1 MATAK
6 TAKNQWLTLYDATSK
21 VPQPT
26 NRSACMRSPQMDSD
40 AGLADVIARRR
51 KSIHRLSFSGIAWS
65 SQMSMKDQIH
75 RWMQAAC
82 FALTAA
88 AVLMPGLAEAQAVWP
103 ARPIKIIV
111 PFPPGGSN
119 DILARV
125 IGDKLTARLG
135 QPVIIDNKGGA
146 AGTIGTDLVAK
157 APADGY
163 TLLFASGSITTNAA
177 AGKRLPYDIV
187 RDLEP
192 IGRVATGPYVV
203 VVSNDLKVTTLREF
217 IELARATPKR
227 IHYGSPGVGG
237 MNHLGTELFAAA
249 AKVELVHVPYKG
261 IGPAFNDLAGGTIQ
275 MALPS
280 LASMMPQLRAGRM
293 RTLAITTAQR
303 SPLAPDIPTV
313 AEAGVPGFE
322 FEVWWALLG
331 PSGMPTTVV
340 RRLNDEL
347 NALLAMPDVRETL
360 GREGATPRPS
370 TPEEVRGAIR
380 SDIARW
386 AKLIKD
392 ARIPME

>member
-1 MATAK
+1 MSVK
-6 TAKNQWLTLYDATSK
+6 EQTS
-21 VPQPT
+21 
-26 NRSACMRSPQMDSD
+26 
-40 AGLADVIARRR
+40 
-51 KSIHRLSFSGIAWS
+51 
-65 SQMSMKDQIH
+65 
-75 RWMQAAC
+75 RWKRVMC
-82 FALTAA
+82 GVLLGAA
-88 AVLMPGLAEAQAVWP
+88 ALMPQLAQAQTAWP
-103 ARPIKIIV
+103 SRPIKIVV

-125 IGDKLTARLG
+125 IADKLGTRLG
-135 QPVIIDNKGGA
+135 QPIIIDNKGGA

-157 APADGY
+157 APADGH

-177 AGKRLPYDIV
+177 AGKKLPYDLL
-187 RDLEP
+187 RDLQP

-203 VVSNDLKVTTLREF
+203 VVSNDLKATTLREF
-217 IELARATPKR
+217 IDLARATPKR

-237 MNHLGTELFAAA
+237 MNHLGTELFASA

-280 LASMMPQLRAGRM
+280 LASMMPQLRGGRM
-293 RTLAITTAQR
+293 RALAITTAQR
-303 SPLAPDIPTV
+303 SPLAPELPTV
-313 AEAGVPGFE
+313 SEAGIPGFE

-331 PSGMPTTVV
+331 PAGMPQAVV
-340 RRLNDEL
+340 RRLNEEL
-347 NALLAMPDVRETL
+347 NAVLAMPDVRETL
-360 GREGATPRPS
+360 GREGALPRPS
-370 TPEEVRGAIR
+370 TPEEVRSAIR